1 MKFSSIPFIWLF
13 GIISRVILD
22 EKPDLPILF
31 FANLTER
38 TAGVGA
44 VPAAA
49 HPHDEQ
55 LVTSL
60 LFLQHTR
67 MLYFYLLKSNIATYV
82 Q

>member
-1 MKFSSIPFIWLF
+1 MRSQIYLLLLI
-13 GIISRVILD
+13 
-22 EKPDLPILF
+22 
-31 FANLTER
+31 ANLTER

-60 LFLQHTR
+60 LFLQHTG
-67 MLYFYLLKSNIATYV
+67 MLYFFLLKTNIDTECCVKTDTAELRNKLTAPV
-82 Q
+82 QQN